1 MIPAEGG
8 APMPPAAAAAAGAI
22 YRVDDEYRPAVVE
35 FLRRH
40 EGAAL
45 RLDFVPTSAGS
56 PPLPTIH
63 ALGGDGGSL
72 DCFRSFHLHI
82 QGWGF

>member
-1 MIPAEGG
+1 MGIAVPWFLFPSCPLG
-8 APMPPAAAAAAGAI
+8 
-22 YRVDDEYRPAVVE
+22 AVVE